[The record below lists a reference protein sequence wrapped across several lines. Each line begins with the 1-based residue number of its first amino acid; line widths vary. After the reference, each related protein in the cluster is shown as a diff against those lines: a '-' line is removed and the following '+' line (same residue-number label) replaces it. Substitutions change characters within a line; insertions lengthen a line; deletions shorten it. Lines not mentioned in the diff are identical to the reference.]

1 MWGLGT
7 LLGPVIGG
15 AFSGSR
21 LGWRWA
27 FFINLPIGGLIAP
40 VLVFLIP
47 TFDARKGMPYR
58 DRIKEIDWIGSTLL
72 AATIVSLMLALIF
85 GGNEFAWSDGRIIG
99 LFVLS
104 GNLPGRSPMLTSKA
118 FS

>member
-7 LLGPVIGG
+7 LLGPLIGG
-15 AFSGSR
+15 ALSESR

-27 FFINLPIGGLIAP
+27 FYINLPIGGLIAP

-47 TFDARKGMPYR
+47 SFDAQRGMPYR
-58 DRIKEIDWIGSTLL
+58 DRIKQIDWIGSTLL
-72 AATIVSLMLALIF
+72 ASTIVSLMLALAF
-85 GGNEFAWSDGRIIG
+85 GGNEFSWADGRIIG

-104 GNLPGRSPMLTSKA
+104 GCLPGYSPVLTLKV

>member
-7 LLGPVIGG
+7 LLGPIIGG
-15 AFSGSR
+15 SLSASR

-27 FFINLPIGGLIAP
+27 FYINLPVGGLIAP

-47 TFDARKGMPYR
+47 NFDAQKGTPYR
-58 DRIKEIDWIGSTLL
+58 ERIKQIDWIGSTLL
-72 AATIVSLMLALIF
+72 AATIVSLMLALSF
-85 GGNEFAWSDGRIIG
+85 GGNEFAWTDGRIIG

-104 GNLPGRSPMLTSKA
+104 GCLLDVYPC
-118 FS
+118 